1 MRVRHVRRA
10 ALAGAASA
18 LCFAA
23 AAGPAHAQR
32 SAIDPAALRA
42 RLFTIAA
49 DSMGGRDTGSRGN
62 WLTAE
67 YVAAEFRRF
76 GLEPT
81 GENGTYFQT
90 IPFVHEHVDTEGVLT
105 AGGQRL
111 GIGPDIIP
119 IGGAVD
125 WRAGNQVPLFGGVAG
140 DSTTYP
146 QAGLAQGRLVV
157 LTMPAGEIRQAFA
170 NIGPTLGSPRMRGAS
185 GFAFIALDR
194 VAADLREQLLQGNY
208 TTDPPAP
215 TGAPPLFLV
224 SERAARILLA
234 ADPATLEAGAT
245 GGPIEGA
252 VHIRRD
258 SLRWPA
264 RNVVAVLRGSDPALA
279 STYVSVTA
287 HNDHVGYTSIP
298 VDHDSVFA
306 HNRVVRPLGA
316 DSPDRPVTPAEAA
329 RIRQVRDSLGAIRPS
344 PRDSIFNGA
353 DDDGTG
359 TVALLEIARVLS
371 SGTRPK
377 RSILFVS
384 HAAEERG
391 LLGSRWFTDHPT
403 VARDSIVGEVDMD
416 MIGRGDAE
424 DLPEGG
430 PAYLEVIGSRR
441 LSTEFGDRL
450 EAVNARQPLPFRF
463 NYEYDQPGHPLQY
476 YCRADHYSYARW
488 GIPAMALSRG
498 EHADYHQVTDE
509 PAFID
514 YDALS
519 RVAGLVLDFAREIAD
534 LDTRPVVD
542 GPRPDPHG
550 PCRQ

>member
-1 MRVRHVRRA
+1 MTVRRA
-10 ALAGAASA
+10 IRAPFIGAASA
-18 LCFAA
+18 LCLAA
-23 AAGPAHAQR
+23 SAGPARAQ
-32 SAIDPAALRA
+32 SAAIDPAALRA

-76 GLEPT
+76 GLEPM
-81 GENGTYFQT
+81 GESGTYFQT
-90 IPFVHEHVDTEGVLT
+90 IPFVHEHLDTNGVLT
-105 AGGQRL
+105 ARGQRL
-111 GIGPDIIP
+111 EIGPDLIP

-125 WRAGNQVPLFGGVAG
+125 WSAGNQAPVFGGMAG
-140 DSTTYP
+140 DSTTFP
-146 QAGLAQGRLVV
+146 EAGLTQGRLVV

-170 NIGPTLGSPRMRGAS
+170 NIGPTLGSARMRGAS

-215 TGAPPLFLV
+215 AGAPPLFLV
-224 SERAARILLA
+224 SARAARILLG
-234 ADPATLEAGAT
+234 ADPATLAAGAT
-245 GGPIEGA
+245 GSPMAGG
-252 VHIRRD
+252 VRFRRD
-258 SLRWPA
+258 SLEWPA

-279 STYVSVTA
+279 GTYLSVTA
-287 HNDHVGYTSIP
+287 HNDHVGYASRA

-316 DSPDRPVTPAEAA
+316 DSPDRPATPAEAA
-329 RIRQVRDSLGAIRPS
+329 RIRQVRDSLAAIRPS

-359 TVALLEIARVLS
+359 TVALLEIARALS
-371 SGTRPK
+371 SGPRPK

-391 LLGSRWFTDHPT
+391 LLGSQWFTDHPT
-403 VARDSIVGEVDMD
+403 VPRDSVVGEVDMD
-416 MIGRGDAE
+416 MIGRGDAQ
-424 DLPEGG
+424 DLAEGG

-441 LSTEFGDRL
+441 LSREFGDRL

-463 NYEYDQPGHPLQY
+463 NYEYDRPGHPLQY

-514 YDALS
+514 FDALS
-519 RVAGLVLDFAREIAD
+519 RVAGLVLDFAREIAN
-534 LDTRPVVD
+534 LDTRPLVD
-542 GPRPDPHG
+542 GPRPDPYG